1 MIKIE
6 RSEFRRKVVLIIL
19 DACGIGELPDAHL
32 YQDEGSNTIVNTA
45 RAVGGLKLPNLEK
58 LGLGNIEPILGVN
71 PQADA
76 LGNYGK
82 MAELSAGK
90 DSTSGHWEIMGLVLE
105 KPFPVYP
112 HGFPPEIIEPFEKA
126 IGSQVLGNK
135 PASGTEIIKELGEE
149 HMRTHRPIVY
159 TSADSVFQIAAHEE
173 IIPVNKLYEMC
184 MKARKILS
192 AGSIGTGEHGVARV
206 IARPFVG
213 KPGSFKRT
221 ERRKDFSLP
230 PPEETILDM
239 LKKNGI
245 PVIGIGKIEDLFA
258 GHGLTESIHTKNNSD
273 GMDKLVEAIKKSER
287 GLLFINLVDFDMLWG
302 HRNDAQGFAAGLED
316 FDLRLPE
323 VLNLLRPDDPLVI
336 TADHGCDPTTPST
349 DHSREYV
356 PLLVYGKSI
365 KEGVNLGTR
374 KSFSDVGKTIAEIFG
389 VGGTRNGESF
399 LKCLSP

>member
-1 MIKIE
+1 MMKRVI
-6 RSEFRRKVVLIIL
+6 LIIL

-32 YQDEGSNTIVNTA
+32 YGDEGSNTIVNTA
-45 RAVGGLKLPNLEK
+45 KAAGGLKLPNLGK
-58 LGLGNIEPILGVN
+58 LGLGSIESIPGVS
-71 PQADA
+71 PEREP
-76 LGNYGK
+76 LGNYGR

-126 IGSQVLGNK
+126 VGSKVLGNK
-135 PASGTEIIKELGEE
+135 PASGTEIIKELGEQ
-149 HMRTHRPIVY
+149 HTRTGRPIVY

-173 IIPVNKLYEMC
+173 IILVNKLYAMC
-184 MKARKILS
+184 MRARNIL
-192 AGSIGTGEHGVARV
+192 TGEHGVARV

-230 PPEETILDM
+230 PPEETVLDM

-258 GHGLTESIHTKNNSD
+258 GRGLTESIHTKNNSD
-273 GMDKLVEAIKKSER
+273 GMDKLVGAMKKSQR
-287 GLLFINLVDFDMLWG
+287 GLLFINLIDFDMLWG
-302 HRNDAQGFAAGLED
+302 HRNNPPAFASGLED
-316 FDLRLPE
+316 FDRRLPE
-323 VLNLLRPDDPLVI
+323 VLDSLGRDDLLMI

-356 PLLVYGKSI
+356 PLLVYGRSVKNN
-365 KEGVNLGTR
+365 VNLGVR
-374 KSFSDVGKTIAEIFG
+374 KSFSDVGKTTAEIFKI
-389 VGGTRNGESF
+389 GGTKNGVSF
-399 LKCLSP
+399 LKEISR

>member
-6 RSEFRRKVVLIIL
+6 RSEIRRKVILIIL
-19 DACGIGELPDAHL
+19 DACGIGELSDAHL

-58 LGLGNIEPILGVN
+58 LGLGNIDHILGVN
-71 PQADA
+71 PNADA
-76 LGNYGK
+76 LSNYGK
-82 MAELSAGK
+82 MAELSLGK

-112 HGFPPEIIEPFEKA
+112 HGFPPEIVEPFEKA
-126 IGSQVLGNK
+126 IGSKILGNK

-149 HMRTHRPIVY
+149 HMRTHHPIVY
-159 TSADSVFQIAAHEE
+159 TSADSVFQIAAHEK
-173 IIPVNKLYEMC
+173 IISVNKLYEMC
-184 MKARKILS
+184 MKARKILTS
-192 AGSIGTGEHGVARV
+192 EHGVARV

-213 KPGSFKRT
+213 EPGSFRRT

-230 PPEETILDM
+230 PPEETVLDI

-273 GMDKLVEAIKKSER
+273 GMDKLVGAIKKFEK

-302 HRNDAQGFAAGLED
+302 HRNDPQGFAAGLED
-316 FDLRLPE
+316 FDLRLSE
-323 VLNLLRPDDPLVI
+323 VLNLLKLDDLLVI

-365 KEGVNLGTR
+365 KKGVNLGTR

-389 VGGTRNGESF
+389 VSGTKNGESF
-399 LKCLSP
+399 LNEIKL

>member
-1 MIKIE
+1 MI
-6 RSEFRRKVVLIIL
+6 RRVILIIL

-32 YQDEGSNTIVNTA
+32 YGDEGSNTIVNTA
-45 RAVGGLKLPNLEK
+45 KAVRGLKLPNLEK
-58 LGLGNIEPILGVN
+58 LGLGNIDPIPGVN
-71 PQADA
+71 PNTKA

-105 KPFPVYP
+105 KPFPLYP
-112 HGFPPEIIEPFEKA
+112 RGFPPEIIETFEKA
-126 IGSQVLGNK
+126 IDSKILGNK

-149 HMRTHRPIVY
+149 HIRTGRPIVY

-173 IIPVNKLYEMC
+173 IIPVDELYEMC
-184 MKARKILS
+184 MKARKIL
-192 AGSIGTGEHGVARV
+192 TGGYGVARV

-213 KPGSFKRT
+213 KPGFFKRT
-221 ERRKDFSLP
+221 ERRKDFSLSP
-230 PPEETILDM
+230 PQETVLDI

-245 PVIGIGKIEDLFA
+245 PVIGMGKIEDLFA
-258 GHGLTESIHTKNNSD
+258 GRGLTESIHTKNNSD
-273 GMDKLVEAIKKSER
+273 GMEKLVEAMKKFER

-302 HRNDAQGFAAGLED
+302 HRNDAQAFASGLED
-316 FDLRLPE
+316 FDRRLSE
-323 VLNLLRPDDPLVI
+323 VLDLLTSDDLLII

-365 KEGVNLGTR
+365 KKGVNLGTR
-374 KSFSDVGKTIAEIFG
+374 KSFSDVGKTIAEFFE
-389 VGGTRNGESF
+389 VSGTKNGESF
-399 LKCLSP
+399 LKEIML

>member
-6 RSEFRRKVVLIIL
+6 RSEIHRRVILIIP

-32 YQDEGSNTIVNTA
+32 YGDEGSNTMVNTA
-45 RAVGGLKLPNLEK
+45 KAVGGLKLPNLRN
-58 LGLGNIEPILGVN
+58 LGLGNINRIPGVN
-71 PQADA
+71 PQTDA

-105 KPFPVYP
+105 NPFPVYP
-112 HGFPPEIIEPFEKA
+112 DGFPPEIIEPFEKS
-126 IGSQVLGNK
+126 IGSKILGNK

-149 HMRTHRPIVY
+149 HTRSGHPILY
-159 TSADSVFQIAAHEE
+159 TSADSVFQIAAHEG
-173 IIPVNKLYEMC
+173 IIPVNKLYQMC
-184 MKARKILS
+184 MKARKIL
-192 AGSIGTGEHGVARV
+192 THEHGVARV

-213 KPGSFKRT
+213 EPGSFKRT

-230 PPEETILDM
+230 PPEETVLDI

-245 PVIGIGKIEDLFA
+245 PVIGIGKIDDLFA
-258 GHGLTESIHTKNNSD
+258 GRGLTESIHTKNNSD
-273 GMDKLVEAIKKSER
+273 GMDKLVGAMKKFEK
-287 GLLFINLVDFDMLWG
+287 GLLFINLIDFDMLWG
-302 HRNDAQGFAAGLED
+302 HRNNPQAFASGLEG
-316 FDLRLPE
+316 FDRRLPE
-323 VLNLLRPDDPLVI
+323 VLNLLKSDDLLII

-365 KEGVNLGTR
+365 KNNVNLGIR
-374 KSFSDVGKTIAEIFG
+374 KSFSDVGKTIAEIFKVSGTKNG
-389 VGGTRNGESF
+389 VSF
-399 LKCLSP
+399 LKEIEL